1 MNQHTATTYEPGY
14 HNQVWTN
21 ILYCNHVWTRI
32 LQQILNKLITT
43 TSKPTYCNH
52 VWTIILE
59 PRLNQHVAPASEPTY
74 YNQVWT
80 NILLPR
86 LIQHIASTSDPTYCI
101 HVWSNI
107 LYWNK
112 VWIKPSE
119 KMLLNEIKFT
129 MSSTFYYKQN
139 IFTKCDSSKLKQ
151 PATKIFHIISAKSQ
165 FVKYV
170 QYIFNKLLIYFMY
183 RSATL
188 CTLQIHLDC

>member
-1 MNQHTATTYEPGY
+1 MNQDITTKYEPTYCTATTYEPGY
-14 HNQVWTN
+14 YNQFWIN
-21 ILYCNHVWTRI
+21 L
-32 LQQILNKLITT
+32 LQ
-43 TSKPTYCNH
+43 
-52 VWTIILE
+52 
-59 PRLNQHVAPASEPTY
+59 PRLNQHTATTSEPSYWNPVWTKMSHQRLNQRITTKFEPTY
-74 YNQVWT
+74 CFHVWS
-80 NILLPR
+80 NILHPR
-86 LIQHIASTSDPTYCI
+86 LTQHIASTSDPTYCT
-101 HVWSNI
+101 
-107 LYWNK
+107 YWNK

-139 IFTKCDSSKLKQ
+139 IFTKCDGSKLKQ